1 MFDVRDSLEL
11 RVNNNKNDIN
21 NKVGFDKVNRKLNNY
36 AQTLINLKNIINNSS
51 LNNFNYENDIQKN
64 ETNLYQNNNT
74 YLNENQIY
82 SSMPINKNIEFK
94 QKENLNFNN
103 QNKNELILPKHN
115 DKAINKIKTIANNFL
130 NTNNVFEEINK
141 NKTKQYK
148 ND

>member
-94 QKENLNFNN
+94 QKENL
-103 QNKNELILPKHN
+103 
-115 DKAINKIKTIANNFL
+115 
-130 NTNNVFEEINK
+130 
-141 NKTKQYK
+141 
-148 ND
+148 

>member
-64 ETNLYQNNNT
+64 ETNLY
-74 YLNENQIY
+74 LK
-82 SSMPINKNIEFK
+82 IN
-94 QKENLNFNN
+94 
-103 QNKNELILPKHN
+103 LII
-115 DKAINKIKTIANNFL
+115 INR
-130 NTNNVFEEINK
+130 
-141 NKTKQYK
+141 
-148 ND
+148 